1 MSGPVTAYKV
11 DQGDAAAL
19 LGPARSRLRTV
30 NIYAETAGS
39 FTLTNGN
46 GGATMVVQKFPVGM
60 NELYIPDDGMIFSN
74 GVFVSAFTGSNNEL
88 TVFLS

>member
-1 MSGPVTAYKV
+1 MAGPVTAYNV

-19 LGPARSRLRTV
+19 YGPARSRLRTV

-46 GGATMVVQKFPVGM
+46 GRATMVVQKFPVGM

>member
-1 MSGPVTAYKV
+1 MAGPVTAYKV

-30 NIYAETAGS
+30 NIYAETAGE

-74 GVFVSAFTGSNNEL
+74 GVYVSAFSGANNEL